1 MEKDTKYLVD
11 EATKTIK
18 LLRDYIWLIKCNEK
32 LNYNSVYD
40 NIKEILNEIKN
51 GVNKLW
57 ILIVN

>member
-11 EATKTIK
+11 EATTTIK
-18 LLRDYIWLIKCNEK
+18 LLQDYIWLIKCNEK
-32 LNYNSVYD
+32 LNYNCVD
-40 NIKEILNEIKN
+40 NNIMEVLNEIKN